1 MDPFSVAI
9 TAISTIDI
17 VLKYLITVKAVFPIW
32 EVITLHRLRK
42 NYGSLKQKFGM
53 LQALMLITIFPDAKQ
68 IVDRVEKHVLG
79 AKTEEAAVLRKSTSE
94 DCTMLA
100 VAAAIVA
107 QVAITALA
115 LEDLDKVHW
124 TAEAA
129 FVLSLTTGGLSVFYA
144 CLVQQRMSSF
154 FTTEDV
160 KDFFSKPS
168 SSKEFRSLEILLEHL
183 LSEMRTRD
191 SNDDATAAH
200 ERITELESTIK
211 HFKSRNRWKC
221 ASFHSILM
229 VKAPT
234 LLLKYAL
241 ASFIIGLG
249 IYFGCLAF
257 RDVGSNRPQGRDLA
271 VFIVYVTTSF
281 LGLLI
286 YFVPSILKELELSPA
301 RRYAQMIANQHAMKP
316 HQEETEAIEKIAAL
330 LNSEE
335 QEVYKED
342 RSDDDMSW
350 EERLEEMN
358 RPRYNTAHD
367 APVQQHNGISEKNS
381 VASIDPP
388 ERIEESGPDREKQR
402 HPGVSTASD
411 SQELPRSHADV

>member
-1 MDPFSVAI
+1 MNP
-9 TAISTIDI
+9 
-17 VLKYLITVKAVFPIW
+17 
-32 EVITLHRLRK
+32 
-42 NYGSLKQKFGM
+42 Q
-53 LQALMLITIFPDAKQ
+53 
-68 IVDRVEKHVLG
+68 
-79 AKTEEAAVLRKSTSE
+79 
-94 DCTMLA
+94 
-100 VAAAIVA
+100 AAIVA

-168 SSKEFRSLEILLEHL
+168 SSAEFRSLEILLDHL

-191 SNDDATAAH
+191 SSDDATAAH

-342 RSDDDMSW
+342 RSDDDISW

-358 RPRYNTAHD
+358 RPRFNTGHD
-367 APVQQHNGISEKNS
+367 APVQQHNGTSEKNS

-388 ERIEESGPDREKQR
+388 ERIEESGLGREKQR

-411 SQELPRSHADV
+411 SQELPRSHADF